1 VSFKIVSA
9 VKLTKKEQIK
19 AVQQLLDSTNIIT
32 NNSKVNDIYIY
43 YWNDGVHIYKP
54 FGSVSMKDTLKK
66 LKNPIK
72 GIKVIGEIV
81 STKQGWVEGAIQS
94 VK

>member
-1 VSFKIVSA
+1 MP
-9 VKLTKKEQIK
+9 
-19 AVQQLLDSTNIIT
+19 VQQLLDETNIIT
-32 NNSKVNDIYIY
+32 NNSKVDDIYIH

-54 FGSVSMKDTLKK
+54 FGSVSMKDTIKM
-66 LKNPIK
+66 LKNPLK

-81 STKQGWVEGAIQS
+81 STKQGYVEGAIQS